1 MSLAP
6 EPVWT
11 RSQCESRSFEWM
23 GDYLTQLG
31 KQGVIT
37 YPFRDVSVL
46 LIQKYPVTFHY
57 AR

>member
-37 YPFRDVSVL
+37 YPFRDKRL
-46 LIQKYPVTFHY
+46 LTVNEGM
-57 AR
+57 